1 MDFKQSVAYLYSL
14 GHEVLAA
21 KFGLEGIRL
30 LLERTGHPER
40 RFPSVIVAG
49 TNGKG
54 SVSAMLD
61 SIARVA
67 GRRSAL
73 YTSPHLVRITERIR
87 VNGHEI
93 SEEDFARLATKVRGA
108 AESLVAEKR
117 LAGLPSFFEQV
128 TAIALGHFAD
138 AQVELAIL
146 EVGLGGRLDSTNAVE
161 PALAVVTTID
171 MDHQQILGDTI
182 VKIAGE
188 KAAVI
193 KPGARAVIGRQKYDV
208 ATGVLMRRCLETG
221 VLPVFANEP
230 INLTANEAGRLS
242 FDYESSKSVYGA
254 VTLGLRGRHQ
264 ADNAAAAIEAA
275 ETLDELGFQINR
287 EAIIK
292 GLRATAWPGR
302 LEWIDDRPALL
313 LDGAHNAGGARA
325 LRAYLDEF
333 WPGELTLIFA
343 AMNDKDIPAMAR
355 SLFAAAR
362 TVVLTRVADPRS
374 ATGARIAQAALGGAN
389 NVFFT
394 ETVQQALSWA
404 RSVTPPDGLICVAGS
419 LHLVGAVK
427 RLLEDEDSQRRLLGE
442 YRER

>member
-1 MDFKQSVAYLYSL
+1 MDFKESVAYLYSL

-21 KFGLEGIRL
+21 KFGLDGIRL
-30 LLERTGHPER
+30 LLERAGRPDQV
-40 RFPSVIVAG
+40 FPSVIVAG

-61 SIARVA
+61 SIARKA
-67 GRRSAL
+67 GRRTAL

-87 VNGHEI
+87 VGGQEI
-93 SEEDFARLATKVRGA
+93 SEDDFAQHATKVREL
-108 AESLVAEKR
+108 AERLVAEGR
-117 LAGLPSFFEQV
+117 LVSLPSFFEQV
-128 TAIALGHFAD
+128 TAIALSYFAG

-146 EVGLGGRLDSTNAVE
+146 EVGLGGRLDSTNAV
-161 PALAVVTTID
+161 AAVLAVVTTID

-182 VKIAGE
+182 AEIAQE

-193 KPGARAVIGRQKYDV
+193 KPGSRAVIGRQQYEA
-208 ATGVLMRRCLETG
+208 ATAMLMRRCLEAK
-221 VLPVFANEP
+221 VLPAFANEP
-230 INLTANEAGRLS
+230 ANVTANETGRMS
-242 FDYESSKSVYGA
+242 FDYESAKSVYSA

-275 ETLDELGFQINR
+275 EILDELGFQISR

-292 GLRATAWPGR
+292 GLRGTVWPGR
-302 LEWIDDRPALL
+302 LEWIDDRPPLL

-325 LRAYLDEF
+325 LRAYLDEYCR
-333 WPGELTLIFA
+333 GELTLIFA
-343 AMNDKDIPAMAR
+343 VMSDKDIHAMAR
-355 SLFAAAR
+355 TLFPAAR

-419 LHLVGAVK
+419 LHLVGMVK
-427 RLLEDEDSQRRLLGE
+427 RLLEEEDSQGRMLGE
-442 YRER
+442 YKKS